1 MKSYSVVLIIGVIV
15 TFLYSVFHDLK
26 LRKKR
31 KQVLEELTIALM
43 KGDNQK
49 YETILSDNQ
58 GMFPRFNLAYLQLE
72 NEIAQNNYS
81 NIRESLADF
90 EQAKLNKKQK
100 KALYGMLF
108 NYFMA
113 QGHYKEGGTCLKKLK
128 EDGVTESVHQCEI
141 MYDTLAENV
150 SAYIDE
156 VLKRVE
162 TEYGEKRLR
171 STYLLSKMYAN
182 QGDLLNA
189 RKYEQE
195 VQENII
201 ALLQTQA

>member
-128 EDGVTESVHQCEI
+128 EDGVKELKQNLVKSDFAVHICYLRCTRI
-141 MYDTLAENV
+141 KAICLMPEN
-150 SAYIDE
+150 
-156 VLKRVE
+156 
-162 TEYGEKRLR
+162 
-171 STYLLSKMYAN
+171 MN
-182 QGDLLNA
+182 
-189 RKYEQE
+189 RKSRK
-195 VQENII
+195 
-201 ALLQTQA
+201 T

>member
-128 EDGVTESVHQCEI
+128 EDGVENPLET
-141 MYDTLAENV
+141 DFTKLA
-150 SAYIDE
+150 
-156 VLKRVE
+156 K
-162 TEYGEKRLR
+162 
-171 STYLLSKMYAN
+171 
-182 QGDLLNA
+182 
-189 RKYEQE
+189 
-195 VQENII
+195 
-201 ALLQTQA
+201 